1 MVPLAIGS
9 LDSALPPSAHALVRF
24 YVAALHKHDI
34 LFTNANASHVEQ
46 WVELVVRLY
55 LHDRTRGDSRR
66 TVARLRQ
73 HEPHVKSSMDA
84 VFRFE
89 AILRNNHATDAAKAR
104 EAELRECWPVLNA
117 DVERVESTPAKKYR
131 NP

>member
-1 MVPLAIGS
+1 MPRLLAN
-9 LDSALPPSAHALVRF
+9 LAVPPSAHALVRF

-34 LFTNANASHVEQ
+34 LFTKANASHVEQ

-55 LHDRTRGDSRR
+55 LHDRTRGDRRR

-89 AILRNNHATDAAKAR
+89 AILRNKPASDAAKAR
-104 EAELRECWPVLNA
+104 EAGLHECWSVLNT
-117 DVERVESTPAKKYR
+117 DVARTESTPVKKYR